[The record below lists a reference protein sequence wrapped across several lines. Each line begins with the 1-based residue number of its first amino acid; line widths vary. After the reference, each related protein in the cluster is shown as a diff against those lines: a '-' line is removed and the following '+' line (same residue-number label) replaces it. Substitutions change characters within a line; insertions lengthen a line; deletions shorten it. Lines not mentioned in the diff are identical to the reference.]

1 MRAGIPPP
9 KSELSYTKSL
19 EARIEAL
26 EFLVLGLLRGNRES
40 PTCKESVVNT
50 FRLLDELLAQPEMK
64 KQPTY
69 QLECKMHYAD
79 AVVLTWC
86 EEVDP
91 RLAEYD
97 SATTRLQ

>member
-1 MRAGIPPP
+1 MYIGTPLP
-9 KSELSYTKSL
+9 KSALSYTKSL

-40 PTCKESVVNT
+40 GACKMSVVST
-50 FRLLDELLAQPEMK
+50 FLLMDELLALPELK
-64 KQPTY
+64 KQPAY

-86 EEVDP
+86 DEDSSPGWNEVHH
-91 RLAEYD
+91 
-97 SATTRLQ
+97 

>member
-9 KSELSYTKSL
+9 KSELSYAKSL
-19 EARIEAL
+19 EARVEAL
-26 EFLVLGLLRGNRES
+26 EFLLLGLLRANREND
-40 PTCKESVVNT
+40 TCKASIVNT

-64 KQPTY
+64 KRPAY

-86 EEVDP
+86 EEADP
-91 RLAEYD
+91 RFAEFD
-97 SATTRLQ
+97 STPTRLQ